1 MPKRNTKVK
10 KNKSRRRRQ
19 SGGAGGL
26 GWTPGAPLTGL
37 GDGLVENKAY
47 DTCLSTARHGQTAF
61 QYTGG
66 LPGMRGGAYT
76 NNLSTNFGGGF
87 AQIDKVGCTPNHVNP
102 LNRQSGGAGNMAA
115 SSSPVL
121 TEVGARYTGTPSQW
135 TGSTGSPFWVNQ
147 PLSGAAWSKACTQ
160 TAGRRRNNKKK
171 TRSKKTRNTR
181 RRR

>member
-1 MPKRNTKVK
+1 MAKRVSKLK
-10 KNKSRRRRQ
+10 KTRRSRRRQ

-37 GDGLVENKAY
+37 GDGLVENKVY

-76 NNLSTNFGGGF
+76 NNLNTTLGGF
-87 AQIDKVGCTPNHVNP
+87 AQIVKIACTPNHVNP
-102 LNRQSGGAGNMAA
+102 LNRQSGGAGTMAA

-135 TGSTGSPFWVNQ
+135 TGATGSPVWINQ
-147 PLSGAAWSKACTQ
+147 PLNGAAWSKACTQ

-171 TRSKKTRNTR
+171 TRKTSKTRNTR

>member
-10 KNKSRRRRQ
+10 KNSRRRRQ

-47 DTCLSTARHGQTAF
+47 DTCLSTARHGQSAF

-76 NNLSTNFGGGF
+76 NNLNSNLNGF
-87 AQIDKVGCTPNHVNP
+87 AQVDKLGCTPNHVNP

-135 TGSTGSPFWVNQ
+135 TGSTGSPVWINQ

-160 TAGRRRNNKKK
+160 TAGRRRNKKN
-171 TRSKKTRNTR
+171 RNTR

>member
-1 MPKRNTKVK
+1 MAKRNVKVK
-10 KNKSRRRRQ
+10 KSRLSRRRQ
-19 SGGAGGL
+19 SGGAGGQ
-26 GWTPGAPLTGL
+26 GWTPGAPLTGV

-66 LPGMRGGAYT
+66 LAGMRGGAYT
-76 NNLSTNFGGGF
+76 NQLPTNFGGGF
-87 AQIDKVGCTPNHVNP
+87 AQIDKVACTPNHVNP
-102 LNRQSGGAGNMAA
+102 LNRQSGGAGTMAA

-135 TGSTGSPFWVNQ
+135 TGATGSPVWINH
-147 PLSGAAWSKACTQ
+147 PLHGVAWSKACTQ
-160 TAGRRRNNKKK
+160 TAGRRRNKRKN
-171 TRSKKTRNTR
+171 TRNTR